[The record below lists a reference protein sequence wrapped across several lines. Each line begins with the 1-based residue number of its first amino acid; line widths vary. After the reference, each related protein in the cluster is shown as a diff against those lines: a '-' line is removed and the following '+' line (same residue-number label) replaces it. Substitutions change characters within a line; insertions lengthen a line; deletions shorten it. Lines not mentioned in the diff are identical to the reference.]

1 VRPFAGVA
9 LPPSNKRRGGG
20 RTKDILRNTRAMAH
34 QKLTVCDTYPYDRDM
49 NNSLNID
56 PDKIY
61 SLTELWR
68 LRAFHGKRSINT
80 YRDIILR
87 DKVGKDLL
95 QAEIKGEPP
104 FRGYFVKGKKTC
116 CATSEKREY
125 YAIYSRIVKS
135 TPISQGVYLPCQD
148 IDNPPLPHQYRR
160 QQAHYPSGLEDKTHD
175 S

>member
-1 VRPFAGVA
+1 VRPFAGVT
-9 LPPSNKRRGGG
+9 LPPSTTPPGGG
-20 RTKDILRNTRAMAH
+20 RAEEFLRNTRARWCIN
-34 QKLTVCDTYPYDRDM
+34 KLTVCDIYPYDRDM

-104 FRGYFVKGKKTC
+104 FRGYFVKGKNLL
-116 CATSEKREY
+116 R
-125 YAIYSRIVKS
+125 
-135 TPISQGVYLPCQD
+135 YLQE
-148 IDNPPLPHQYRR
+148 
-160 QQAHYPSGLEDKTHD
+160 A
-175 S
+175 